1 MQNLNEVMPAKHEI
15 KKDGQTVI
23 KTNDIDMA
31 NQKWNPTPDSQW
43 QWIRNGEVVKESQK
57 SNE

>member
-1 MQNLNEVMPAKHEI
+1 MPAKHEI